1 VIDRRHEPL
10 VFVADIA
17 VPELDDQTE
26 SHLTRSLRLKPG
38 DLFNVSDGAGN
49 WRAVRLAPHG
59 VEIVG
64 DVVAEPRAGSQT
76 AVAFTPVKGDRSP
89 WVVQKLTELNVGQII
104 VIQTE
109 RSVVRWDEAR
119 LVKQLSK
126 LRRVAAEACGQSRRV
141 WFPELTAR
149 TLSEVLAMPGAC
161 LADPDGRPIGVGDRV
176 VAIGPEGGWSQAE
189 ATLADHIVLP
199 GAVLRA
205 ETAAIAAGVLLGINP

>member
-1 VIDRRHEPL
+1 MIERRHDPL

-17 VPELDDQTE
+17 LPKLDDQTE
-26 SHLTRSLRLKPG
+26 NHLTRSLRLKRG

-49 WRAVRLAPHG
+49 WRPVRLAAHG

-89 WVVQKLTELNVGQII
+89 WVVQKLTELNVDQII

-109 RSVVRWDEAR
+109 RSVVKWDEAR
-119 LVKQLSK
+119 MVKQLKK

-141 WFPELTAR
+141 WFPTLTAC
-149 TLSEVLAMPGAC
+149 TLSEVLVMPGAC
-161 LADPDGRPIGVGDRV
+161 LADPDGRPIGAGDRV
-176 VAIGPEGGWSQAE
+176 VAIGPEGGWSPAE
-189 ATLADHIVLP
+189 AQLADHVVLP

-205 ETAAIAAGVLLGINP
+205 ETAAIAAGVLLGVGP